1 MTFSLPPRVDH
12 VPPQGWRQAALPLG
26 LGLGV
31 LTLAFFALGV
41 GAVPTPPADLWA
53 ALSGQ
58 PGETADLTR
67 RLVFDLRLPRVVAA
81 LLGGA
86 MFAVSGTIL
95 QAVVR
100 NPLASPDLVGVGAG
114 AGLAVILLLLVLP
127 DAPGWLLPWGAF
139 LGAWGAFLLVLALAH
154 SGGAG
159 GGARLPPVRLALL
172 GVAVGAACGALGQ
185 LALLRAPDHVG
196 GALAFL
202 AGTVYGADWARA
214 GRALPWA
221 LTLLPAAWLLGRRLD
236 LLALGEDTALALGH
250 RVTMGR
256 YGALLVAVGL
266 AAAAVTACGVL
277 GFVGLVAPHLARLL
291 AGNLHGRTLPVSALL
306 GAALVLA
313 ADTLGRI
320 LSPPLEVP
328 AGLITTL
335 LGAPYFLYLLRRGR

>member
-1 MTFSLPPRVDH
+1 MTSAPLPS
-12 VPPQGWRQAALPLG
+12 PPQTRWAQAALPLG
-26 LGLGV
+26 LALGV
-31 LTLAFFALGV
+31 LALAFFALGV

-58 PGETADLTR
+58 PGEAADLTR

-114 AGLAVILLLLVLP
+114 AGLAVTLLLLALP
-127 DAPGWLLPWGAF
+127 DAPGWLLPWGAA
-139 LGAWGAFLLVLALAH
+139 LGAWGAFLAVLALARD
-154 SGGAG
+154 
-159 GGARLPPVRLALL
+159 GARLPPVRLALL
-172 GVAVGAACGALGQ
+172 GVAVGAACTALGQ
-185 LALLRAPDHVG
+185 VVLLRASDHLG

-202 AGTVYGADWARA
+202 AGTVYGADWARV

-221 LTLLPAAWLLGRRLD
+221 LTLLPAAWLLSRRLD
-236 LLALGEDTALALGH
+236 LLALGENMALALGH
-250 RVTMGR
+250 RVTLGR
-256 YGALLVAVGL
+256 YGTLLVAVGL
-266 AAAAVTACGVL
+266 AASAVTLCGVL

-291 AGNLHGRTLPVSALL
+291 AGSLHGRTLPVSALL
-306 GAALVLA
+306 GAGLVLA
-313 ADTLGRI
+313 ADTLGRV

-335 LGAPYFLYLLRRGR
+335 LGAPYFLYLLQRTAR